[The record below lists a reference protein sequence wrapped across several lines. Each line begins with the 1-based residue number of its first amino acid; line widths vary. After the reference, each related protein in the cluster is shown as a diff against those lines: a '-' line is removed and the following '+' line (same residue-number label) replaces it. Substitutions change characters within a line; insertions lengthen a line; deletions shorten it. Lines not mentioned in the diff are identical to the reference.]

1 MSIGTRIKELRTE
14 LNFTQVELAEKIGV
28 TKGAIANYENGV
40 SIPKPEIMYKLFVA
54 LQCDA
59 NYLYQDDMNMA
70 KANNIL
76 SQNEKKLLMKYKSL
90 DTHGKDIVNSVLSI
104 EYERMQKTDTTNESA
119 ATYKM
124 SYYDL
129 PASAGIGNPL
139 DYEALSTVQVTEVP
153 PRKADY
159 ILKVS
164 GDSMEPTFYDGDYI
178 YVQKTSNLDYGDIG
192 IFVLSGNVYI
202 KEYGENGLVSHNP
215 EYRLI
220 EGTEDIRCLGK
231 VLRKVDGKVI
241 H

>member
-1 MSIGTRIKELRTE
+1 MSVGSRIKELRE
-14 LNFTQVELAEKIGV
+14 SKKMKQSDLAAIVGV
-28 TKGAIANYENGV
+28 TPSAIGNYETGV
-40 SIPKPEIMYKLFVA
+40 SHPKVDILYKIIKA
-54 LQCDA
+54 LNCDA
-59 NYLYQDDMNMA
+59 NYLFQDDIVA
-70 KANNIL
+70 EQTFLTYKEQLHID
-76 SQNEKKLLMKYKSL
+76 KYRLL
-90 DTHGKDIVNSVLSI
+90 DEFGKRAIDVLTDI

-202 KEYGENGLVSHNP
+202 KEYGENGLISHNP

-220 EGTEDIRCLGK
+220 DGTEDIRCLGR
-231 VLRKVDGKVI
+231 VLGKVDGNVI
-241 H
+241 Q